1 MFVFKFVSK
10 SNYMKRINE
19 ININRLGLFDKDMSG
34 VPVCN
39 EPLRC
44 NHLIFVLCK
53 KGRVVVEV
61 NYTTYVL
68 KAGELFLLT
77 PYDIFFLKE
86 YDDNSL
92 LRILVIP
99 KYIQEKSFYEIDI
112 SSFESITRMPQIRF
126 SEEYFEVVDS
136 IFSLLHRL
144 DSMLEYE
151 SFSVIAEKQIA
162 SIFNMI
168 KLHYSRNNGSSAV
181 GRKYVSRKKELFG
194 KFIKELLNSHSV
206 SREVLFYANE
216 LGVSSGYLNEICNEV
231 YKHSAKEIIDSAV
244 TTRLKHE
251 LSYTTK
257 SIQELADEYNFPS
270 QSYLSRYYKRMTG
283 KTPSEFR
290 KGS

>member
-34 VPVCN
+34 VHVCN

-231 YKHSAKEIIDSAV
+231 SKHSAKEIIDSAV